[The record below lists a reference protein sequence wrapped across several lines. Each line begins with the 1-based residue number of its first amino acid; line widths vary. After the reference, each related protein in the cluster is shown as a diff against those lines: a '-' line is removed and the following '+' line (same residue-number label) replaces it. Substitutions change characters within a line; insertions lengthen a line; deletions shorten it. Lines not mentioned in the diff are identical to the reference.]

1 VPQAFSVKG
10 ERPRTHA
17 QLKKNTM
24 KTNTNSDSG
33 LQNRTAQRDE
43 RQPEFKVKTSWIPI
57 PLALAFT
64 LRAFSGGRK
73 GFQF

>member
-1 VPQAFSVKG
+1 MFVFKCFFAVRSQPLAL
-10 ERPRTHA
+10 H
-17 QLKKNTM
+17 L

-33 LQNRTAQRDE
+33 LQNRTAQRDK
-43 RQPEFKVKTSWIPI
+43 RQPEFKVKTSWTPI

-64 LRAFSGGRK
+64 LRALSGGRK